1 MNREGRVNTDDLE
14 ELAGTIHFHVGA
26 WAESGYASPPSPE
39 CATIPPL
46 GQRGASAIKA
56 GHEAIRDI
64 DALIARLQAVR
75 ADLVSELRRDSDIRL
90 ARER

>member
-1 MNREGRVNTDDLE
+1 MNTDDLE

-26 WAESGYASPPSPE
+26 WAEFGYASPPTPE
-39 CATIPPL
+39 SATIPPL
-46 GQRGASAIKA
+46 GQRSASAIRA

-64 DALIARLQAVR
+64 DALIARLHQVR
-75 ADLVSELRRDSDIRL
+75 AQLVSELRRDSDIRL